1 MNETPDVRTDPRA
14 PTAPRT
20 PGDADGRA
28 FHRLIAATLGGFSG
42 HALLLPIVPLWAV
55 HGGGGAGAA
64 GATTAVFMLTTVLA
78 QLAMPWLLARG
89 GYRWTLPAGCALLG
103 LPTPLFLLTADAG
116 ALIAVSAVRGVGF
129 GMATVAGAALAA
141 RLAPAARVG
150 RATAAYGLA
159 VGLPNVVFLS
169 TGVWLA
175 LNAGFTA
182 VFALAT
188 AAPLLGAA
196 VAATVR
202 AAEDPAPAEGHR
214 ADAAPPSGGAAA
226 YAGLA
231 APFALILVAAVA
243 SSAVITFLAL
253 PLEAAPGT
261 AAAALLGYGAASVAT
276 RWAAGALGDRT
287 GRPALLA
294 WGTAAG
300 AAGMAVTAAGLWS
313 AGEGWSGPGAA
324 GAAAVVAGAVLFGAG
339 FGAVQNDTIVVM
351 FRRSGRGRYGT
362 ASAVWNIGID
372 AGTGAGAA
380 ALGAAVPLL
389 GYGPAFALTGLA
401 AALCLPAAVAVGR
414 AARTG

>member
-253 PLEAAPGT
+253 PLEAARGT
-261 AAAALLGYGAASVAT
+261 
-276 RWAAGALGDRT
+276 
-287 GRPALLA
+287 
-294 WGTAAG
+294 
-300 AAGMAVTAAGLWS
+300 
-313 AGEGWSGPGAA
+313 
-324 GAAAVVAGAVLFGAG
+324 
-339 FGAVQNDTIVVM
+339 
-351 FRRSGRGRYGT
+351 
-362 ASAVWNIGID
+362 
-372 AGTGAGAA
+372 
-380 ALGAAVPLL
+380 
-389 GYGPAFALTGLA
+389 
-401 AALCLPAAVAVGR
+401 
-414 AARTG
+414 